1 MRLINKWKTG
11 IVFLAF
17 SVVVLSLPGC
27 SAFVQGFKEGFEEG
41 VNGPSSE
48 SDSGGGESASTSP
61 ATSGKTGLTFGST
74 LTFDDLEITIGDSIK
89 WVKLDNQFSDHD
101 GADVA
106 ELPITVKNLSDETH
120 GLNMFFYSFYGP
132 DGTKLDTVFSYFEN
146 DAFSAGDMRSGA
158 TQQTFFHILYTSDG
172 DYYIEFKDYVNTIEV
187 KLPIKK

>member
-17 SVVVLSLPGC
+17 SMVVLSLPGC

-41 VNGPSSE
+41 VNGRRLNLILAAENPPLLLRLRPVRPPHVWLH
-48 SDSGGGESASTSP
+48 TYVRR
-61 ATSGKTGLTFGST
+61 F
-74 LTFDDLEITIGDSIK
+74 EITIGDSIK

-120 GLNMFFYSFYGP
+120 GLKY
-132 DGTKLDTVFSYFEN
+132 VFLLFLRPGWDETGYCFLV
-146 DAFSAGDMRSGA
+146 F
-158 TQQTFFHILYTSDG
+158 
-172 DYYIEFKDYVNTIEV
+172 
-187 KLPIKK
+187 